1 MMKKINEYNS
11 VGRSLKNNDE
21 SHLSEKAGSAVVIS
35 FGRLNPPTSGHE
47 KLVNKVKSVAKKQGA
62 DAQIYLSHSAD
73 KKKNP
78 LPYKDKLKFA
88 KKAFGSVIKKSNA
101 RTIMQVLSELDSS
114 YDEVYIVVGSD
125 RISEFSKL
133 VNKYNGKDY
142 NYSKIELVS
151 AGERD
156 PDADDVS
163 GMSASKL
170 RSLAANGEYDE
181 FLTGLPSKLNDRDS
195 KSMYDIIRK
204 NMGISED
211 ISEEKDYFIKGLDL
225 GDVKAKFVRRG
236 KSMSS
241 PIFIKV
247 TDSDTGKSHEM
258 GPYRKMDIARKE
270 LSKMHES
277 EIVEVLDQR
286 QRMKRK
292 QVMRRLKSKIQRGKK
307 IALKK
312 RATPE
317 KLKTRAQRQ
326 AKEIIRKKVAGKGG
340 VNYKD
345 LPVSGRMAIDKKV
358 EKKKSAIAR
367 IAKKLKGKV
376 KRDETERF
384 AKMQSKKNEE
394 LITLLMPIIEQVEY
408 ETISESITKNLL
420 KKSERYGISSEEIK
434 RMYVDCRGAYY
445 TQESNLSEEQWT
457 FNRLNVIIANK
468 QKMKINEAINYHL
481 VEDIPFSENIF
492 RMHSANYYKLYTE
505 AKKQYATGTL
515 SVGDSFDHELLTSD
529 IGEFDLYEGFEVPLD
544 LPMLD
549 EDEDV
554 ELNKPMR
561 GGPKKFYV
569 YVKDP
574 ATDNVKKVSFGDTSG
589 LKVKLNDPAA
599 RKSFVARHQ
608 CDLKKDKTKPGYWS
622 CRLPYYAKQL
632 GLSGGGNFFW

>member
-1 MMKKINEYNS
+1 MKKINEYNS

-78 LPYKDKLKFA
+78 LPYKDKFKFA

-142 NYSKIELVS
+142 NYSKIEFVS

-258 GPYRKMDIARKE
+258 GPYRKMDIAKKE

>member
-1 MMKKINEYNS
+1 
-11 VGRSLKNNDE
+11 
-21 SHLSEKAGSAVVIS
+21 
-35 FGRLNPPTSGHE
+35 
-47 KLVNKVKSVAKKQGA
+47 VKSVAKKQGA

-78 LPYKDKLKFA
+78 LPYKDKFKFA

>member
-78 LPYKDKLKFA
+78 LPYKDKFKFA

-142 NYSKIELVS
+142 NYNKIELVS

-258 GPYRKMDIARKE
+258 GPYRKMDIAKKE

>member
-1 MMKKINEYNS
+1 
-11 VGRSLKNNDE
+11 
-21 SHLSEKAGSAVVIS
+21 
-35 FGRLNPPTSGHE
+35 
-47 KLVNKVKSVAKKQGA
+47 
-62 DAQIYLSHSAD
+62 
-73 KKKNP
+73 
-78 LPYKDKLKFA
+78 
-88 KKAFGSVIKKSNA
+88 
-101 RTIMQVLSELDSS
+101 
-114 YDEVYIVVGSD
+114 
-125 RISEFSKL
+125 
-133 VNKYNGKDY
+133 
-142 NYSKIELVS
+142 
-151 AGERD
+151 
-156 PDADDVS
+156 
-163 GMSASKL
+163 
-170 RSLAANGEYDE
+170 
-181 FLTGLPSKLNDRDS
+181 
-195 KSMYDIIRK
+195 
-204 NMGISED
+204 MGISED

-247 TDSDTGKSHEM
+247 TASDTGKSHEM

-408 ETISESITKNLL
+408 ETISESITKKKK

>member
-78 LPYKDKLKFA
+78 LPYKDKFKFA

-101 RTIMQVLSELDSS
+101 RTIMQVLSELDNS

-142 NYSKIELVS
+142 NYNKIELVS